1 MNSVIFKGFN
11 ANNALN
17 EIINEKDLNG
27 NEKTILIT
35 ISFYYE
41 KLINEN
47 PAMSLSMDE
56 ISELVNCSRGT
67 ANRLMKKL
75 VEKEY
80 LESIKKGQGNPN
92 IYVFKGWRKWQ

>member
-1 MNSVIFKGFN
+1 MSNVVFKGFN
-11 ANNALN
+11 VNKALT
-17 EIINEKDLNG
+17 EIINEKNLNG
-27 NEKTILIT
+27 NEKTVLIT
-35 ISFYYE
+35 ISFYCE
-41 KLINEN
+41 KLIEGN